1 MGVASTQIWSGK
13 PARRPR
19 HPSYRMPDTRISRHS
34 LLDKLPDFLNAQR
47 WFGGKAR
54 GLRSLDILDS
64 IPMWDERVTADL
76 ALVEVHYADRYP
88 DETYAIPLLPGDDL
102 RDALREPAFLT
113 LLLKSIE
120 HGRLFKGEHGDL
132 FANPSSAYRSSGS
145 SGELR
150 PKLVASEQ
158 SNSSVIFE
166 DRYILKLLRQAGEGL
181 NPELEIGTFLTER
194 AQFKHVPA
202 LTGSMLYRGHNG
214 SLRTLGILQ
223 SFVANQ
229 GNAWEYTLQEL
240 AAYFARTAQ
249 NGTQTGSTV
258 QPSGRGAGAAGEQ
271 LGTYLEAAD
280 LLGRRTAEL
289 HLALASDPD
298 DPEFAP
304 EQFSEPYR
312 KLFRRSSAEQCERVF
327 ETLDRQAAHLPPNAI
342 GSARQVHDLR
352 PAIEE
357 RFRSFGTGAD
367 GGVRIRIHGDYHLGQ
382 VLRAGGDF
390 VIIDFE
396 GEPARPLAERRAKHS
411 PLQDVAGMLRSFH
424 YAAVKG
430 MRDWIA
436 ASGTETNGA
445 TDAVAGA
452 DWQSRASFWKDSA
465 SRQFLNAY
473 LATAHAG
480 RFLPGS
486 PEGVHNMLGAYLLSK
501 AVYELGYELNNRP
514 DWVII
519 PLSGI
524 LDIMGR

>member
-1 MGVASTQIWSGK
+1 MFDLHRINRGK
-13 PARRPR
+13 PARDQG
-19 HPSYRMPDTRISRHS
+19 HPSYRMRDTRISRHS
-34 LLDKLPDFLNAQR
+34 LIEKLPAFLNAQR

-54 GLRSLDILDS
+54 SMRSLDILDA
-64 IPMWDERVTADL
+64 IPMWDEDVTADL
-76 ALVEVHYADRYP
+76 VLVEVCYADQYP
-88 DETYAIPLLPGDDL
+88 EETYAVPLLPGDDL

-120 HGRLFKGEHGDL
+120 HGRLFKGERGEL
-132 FANPSSAYRSSGS
+132 FATPSSAYRSEGTSGD
-145 SGELR
+145 LR
-150 PKLVASEQ
+150 AKLGSSEQ

-194 AQFKHVPA
+194 ARFKHVPA
-202 LTGSMLYRGHNG
+202 LTGSIVYREHSG

-229 GNAWEYTLQEL
+229 GNAWEYTLGEL
-240 AAYFARTAQ
+240 AAYFARAAQ
-249 NGTQTGSTV
+249 SGLAAE
-258 QPSGRGAGAAGEQ
+258 PSGRSGEAGMAEER
-271 LGTYLEAAD
+271 LGSYPEAAD

-289 HLALASDPD
+289 HLALASDSN

-304 EQFSEPYR
+304 EEFSEPYR
-312 KLFRRSSAEQCERVF
+312 ELFRRSAAEQCERVF
-327 ETLDRQAAHLPPNAI
+327 QTLDRQAVHLPPNAVA
-342 GSARQVHDLR
+342 SAREVHDLR
-352 PAIEE
+352 PAIED
-357 RFRSFGTGAD
+357 RLRSFGTGAD
-367 GGVRIRIHGDYHLGQ
+367 AGARIRIHGDYHLGQ
-382 VLRAGGDF
+382 VLRARGDF

-396 GEPARPLAERRAKHS
+396 GEPARPLAERRAKQS

-430 MRDWIA
+430 VRDWFS

-445 TDAVAGA
+445 SDAVTAA
-452 DWQSRASFWKDSA
+452 DWQSRASLWKDSV
-465 SRQFLNAY
+465 SRRFLDAY
-473 LATAHAG
+473 METAETG

-486 PEGVHNMLGAYLLSK
+486 AEGVRNILDAYLLNK

-514 DWVII
+514 DWVVI
-519 PLSGI
+519 PLAGI

>member
-1 MGVASTQIWSGK
+1 MKV
-13 PARRPR
+13 
-19 HPSYRMPDTRISRHS
+19 SRQA
-34 LLDKLPDFLNAQR
+34 LLDKLPNFLKQQR

-64 IPMWDERVTADL
+64 IPMWDERVAADL
-76 ALVEVHYADRYP
+76 VLVDVHYADQYP
-88 DETYAIPLLPGDDL
+88 DETYAVPLLPGDEL

-113 LLLKSIE
+113 LLLRSIE
-120 HGRLFKGEHGDL
+120 RGRLFEGERGDL
-132 FANPSSAYRSSGS
+132 FASPSSAYRSDGTR
-145 SGELR
+145 GDLR
-150 PKLVASEQ
+150 ARLVAGEQ

-166 DRYILKLLRQAGEGL
+166 DRYILKLLRQVGEGL

-194 AQFKHVPA
+194 ARFQHVPA
-202 LTGSMLYRGHNG
+202 VTGSMLYRGHEG

-240 AAYFARTAQ
+240 ADYFARAAQ
-249 NGTQTGSTV
+249 SGTQTGSTA
-258 QPSGRGAGAAGEQ
+258 QASSRSNEANPADEQ
-271 LGTYLEAAD
+271 LGSYPQAAD
-280 LLGRRTAEL
+280 LLGRRTGEL
-289 HLALASDPD
+289 HLALASDPN

-312 KLFRRSSAEQCERVF
+312 ELFRRSAVEQCERVLQ
-327 ETLDRQAAHLPPNAI
+327 TLERQAGQLPPNAVA
-342 GSARQVHDLR
+342 SARKVHDLR
-352 PAIEE
+352 PAIED
-357 RFRSFGTGAD
+357 RLRSFGTGGAD
-367 GGVRIRIHGDYHLGQ
+367 GGGRIRIHGDYHLGQ

-396 GEPARPLAERRAKHS
+396 GEPARPLAERRAKQS

-424 YAAVKG
+424 YASVKG
-430 MRDWIA
+430 MRDWFA

-445 TDAVAGA
+445 CDAPAVA
-452 DWQSRASFWKDSA
+452 DWQSRASFWKDA
-465 SRQFLNAY
+465 VSRRFLNAY
-473 LATAHAG
+473 LATADTG

-486 PEGVHNMLGAYLLSK
+486 AAGARNLLDAYLLSK

-524 LDIMGR
+524 LDIMVR